1 MEYYEDGKKHRTIG
15 LYSMV
20 NRKYFQNRKKNACQ
34 VKTNMTKFK
43 RFMKEGLVF
52 LYT

>member
-20 NRKYFQNRKKNACQ
+20 NRKYFQNRKKKCLSGKN
-34 VKTNMTKFK
+34 K
-43 RFMKEGLVF
+43 
-52 LYT
+52 YD